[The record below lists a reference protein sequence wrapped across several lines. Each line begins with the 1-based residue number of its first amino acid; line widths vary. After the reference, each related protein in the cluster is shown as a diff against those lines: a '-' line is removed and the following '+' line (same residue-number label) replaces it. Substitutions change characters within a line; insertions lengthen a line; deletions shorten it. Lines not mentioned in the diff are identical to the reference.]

1 MPELP
6 EVETVC
12 NALKKRAD
20 QSVIKQFTIYNSH
33 LRWEIDPSISSKVTN
48 KKINHIKRR
57 GKYIVLH
64 FDTGYLILHLGMTGV
79 IQLTSSK
86 KKITKHDH
94 FDIELQDKLV
104 LRFNDVRKFGSV
116 HWAELLNKHFLI
128 ENLGPEPLSRMFTT
142 DYLMKV
148 AKRRKVTIKDLIM
161 NQKVVVGIGNIY
173 ATEALFLSGIRPS
186 RKCHRLTKMELTKL
200 INMIKKTLRNAIK
213 VGGTSISDFKN
224 LEGELGYFAQK
235 LNIYGL
241 KKCKKCKSDTHN
253 IVIAGRSSYF
263 CKKCQR

>member
-12 NALKKRAD
+12 NALNSRAA

-33 LRWEIDPSISSKVTN
+33 LRWEIDPIISSKITN

-57 GKYIVLH
+57 GKYIILY
-64 FDTGYLILHLGMTGV
+64 FDKGYLILHLGMTGV

-86 KKITKHDH
+86 QKITKHDH
-94 FDIELQDKLV
+94 FDIELQDKLI

-116 HWAELLNKHFLI
+116 HWAELLDKHFLI
-128 ENLGPEPLSRMFTT
+128 QNLGPEPLTDSFTT
-142 DYLMKV
+142 DYLMKI
-148 AKRRKVTIKDLIM
+148 AKRSKVTIKNLIM

-186 RKCHRLTKMELTKL
+186 RKCHRLTKIELTKL
-200 INMIKKTLRNAIK
+200 IKAIKSTLRNAIK
-213 VGGTSISDFKN
+213 AGGTSIKDFKN

-241 KKCKKCKSDTHN
+241 KKCKRCKSDTSN

-263 CKKCQR
+263 CKKCQK